1 VSEEPKKEILEDLL
15 LFGMGL
21 PSVASVAVAS
31 AIEIKFT
38 NSVVEIF
45 RERRTLLKEGRHMP
59 AKITGNG
66 PM

>member
-1 VSEEPKKEILEDLL
+1 
-15 LFGMGL
+15 MGL
-21 PSVASVAVAS
+21 LSVASVASVAVAS
-31 AIEIKFT
+31 AIKIEFT
-38 NSVVEIF
+38 NSVVEIL